1 MLCAPHCCCTAVL
14 YQEPVAGTLEQLW
27 MSYNMV
33 EKLKGITVLKNLKV
47 KGKISSSVCVECQ
60 RSW

>member
-1 MLCAPHCCCTAVL
+1 MLCAPHCCCAAVL

>member
-1 MLCAPHCCCTAVL
+1 M
-14 YQEPVAGTLEQLW
+14 AGTLEQLW

-47 KGKISSSVCVECQ
+47 KGKLSSSLYVCRVSEELVGVELAQ
-60 RSW
+60 YSSWY